1 MKNPYE
7 LKGQTSKNR
16 SKMLRNFKISGPGI
30 IQVSI
35 LSKILPGME
44 KKKFMSKLQNMI
56 EKESKSLLNK

>member
-1 MKNPYE
+1 MPIALNSGKFWY
-7 LKGQTSKNR
+7 
-16 SKMLRNFKISGPGI
+16 NFKICGPGI

-35 LSKILPGME
+35 LAEILPGME